1 MKRPILL
8 CAAAAAVFVLA
19 CASTASVKP
28 QDEEQLRARH
38 DAAQASYSIG
48 QQYFSQGDY
57 EAALRNFNEAL
68 VQDSSF
74 YEAYIAVGAVYRK
87 MRDAGKAEEYFSKAL
102 AVDPMKPKAYEG
114 LGDLYLSMGSLD
126 RALET
131 YLNGLKKDSTL
142 VDLYNGA
149 AEIYVKKNQMA
160 EADRLYQAAM
170 RLFPD
175 DQNVQRLWADFLYK
189 QGRYQDAVN
198 ALLPV
203 VARFPKVNTLRQR
216 LADCYI
222 ELKQYDAATAQ
233 FDTILINDPSDNQT
247 LLRKGAVLMAQNK
260 TKLAAAIFESLTQRD
275 STKAEYWAYWA
286 EAQLQQGNTGA
297 AETKLRKALSL
308 APDMAQAYVDLGDIR
323 LKSADAKRGT
333 NLIATSTANLHAAKA
348 LYEEAKGYYN
358 KATSDPAYA
367 SYSRTRV
374 EYVDKNI
381 GLVDKELFVR

>member
-1 MKRPILL
+1 MKRTILL
-8 CAAAAAVFVLA
+8 VAAAIAVFALA
-19 CASTASVKP
+19 CAPTASVKP
-28 QDEEQLRARH
+28 QNDEQLRVRH

-48 QQYFSQGDY
+48 QQYFAQGDF

-68 VQDSSF
+68 TQDSTF

-87 MRDAGKAEEYFSKAL
+87 MRDAGKAEEYYSKAL
-102 AVDPMKPKAYEG
+102 ALDPTKPKAYEG
-114 LGDLYLSMGSLD
+114 LGDLYLSMGNLD

-160 EADRLYQAAM
+160 EADLLYQTAM
-170 RLFPD
+170 RRFPD

-189 QGRYQDAVN
+189 QERYQDAVN

-222 ELKQYDAATAQ
+222 ELKKFDAASAQ

-247 LLRKGAVLMAQNK
+247 LLRKGAVLMMQDK
-260 TKLAAAIFESLTQRD
+260 PKQAAAIFESLTQKD
-275 STKAEYWAYWA
+275 STKAAYWAYWA
-286 EAQLQQGNTGA
+286 EAQIQQGNSGS
-297 AETKLRKALSL
+297 AEAKLRKALALS
-308 APDMAQAYVDLGDIR
+308 PDMAQAYVDLGDIR

-333 NLIATSTANLHAAKA
+333 NLPATSKSDLLAARA
-348 LYEEAKGYYN
+348 LYEEAKGLYN
-358 KATSDPAYA
+358 KAGSDPAYA
-367 SYSRTRV
+367 SYARSRV
-374 EYVDKNI
+374 EYLDKNI